1 MSSEETSQ
9 DPQSVAN
16 SPPADNEL
24 PLTHAGNESNCRREL
39 FVERRELQQLIGFA
53 TAARVSRRLRSVA
66 GPPGY
71 GKTCLLYQ
79 LEQYLLDHE
88 ELFVV
93 RVPTNR
99 STSKKDLTDWLAEI
113 VEKARKI
120 CPLVGKVNPT
130 DEPEAVIGHLL
141 EKLCETCSPTWRIIL
156 IVDAL
161 DEVPE
166 HIRRELE
173 NRFLGQFWR
182 KDCVRLVVSFRD
194 DFKLKT
200 HHLRRGER
208 RIVLDTFTTDQGHQ
222 QLEKRAQVIP
232 ENLNTPFEELS
243 QLVAPYKFNLP
254 GLTTLL
260 SQQVKKNEQNGQSPV
275 LTAADLKVCWQLLI
289 KQPLAETS
297 GHAKILEADLKAIVL
312 HSEDSWTF
320 ETFSRICNYSQN
332 EAFPHW
338 QELMALSVVAPH
350 PIHKSRYMV
359 IDGLREMLRAEISLR
374 EEER

>member
-1 MSSEETSQ
+1 MSEDFAPEAQTEKK
-9 DPQSVAN
+9 
-16 SPPADNEL
+16 ADMDD
-24 PLTHAGNESNCRREL
+24 CRRGL
-39 FVERRELQQLIGFA
+39 FVERSQLIKLIRFA
-53 TAARVSRRLRSVA
+53 TQQKAFRRLRSIT

-79 LEQYLLDHE
+79 LEQHLLEQHE
-88 ELFVV
+88 DLFVV

-99 STSKKDLTDWLAEI
+99 LKSKDDLTNWLVAV
-113 VEKARKI
+113 VEQANKI
-120 CPLVGKVNPT
+120 CSEVGEINPD

-141 EKLCETCSPTWRIIL
+141 EKLCEQCSPTWRIIL
-156 IVDAL
+156 IVDGL
-161 DEVPE
+161 DEIQD

-173 NRFLGQFWR
+173 NRFLVQFWL
-182 KDCVRLVVSFRD
+182 KDCVRMVVSFRD
-194 DFKLKT
+194 DFSLRT

-232 ENLNTPFEELS
+232 ETLNTSFAELS

-260 SQQVKKNEQNGQSPV
+260 SQKVKENEQNGQSPV
-275 LTAADLKVCWQLLI
+275 LTANDLRTCWQALI
-289 KQPLAETS
+289 KRPLAETP
-297 GHAKILEADLKAIVL
+297 GYAEVLEGDLKAIVS
-312 HSEDSWTF
+312 HSDDSWTF
-320 ETFSRICNYSQN
+320 ETFSRTCNYSQN
-332 EAFPHW
+332 EAFAHW
-338 QELMALSVVAPH
+338 QELMALNAVAPH
-350 PIHKSRYMV
+350 PVHKSRYMV